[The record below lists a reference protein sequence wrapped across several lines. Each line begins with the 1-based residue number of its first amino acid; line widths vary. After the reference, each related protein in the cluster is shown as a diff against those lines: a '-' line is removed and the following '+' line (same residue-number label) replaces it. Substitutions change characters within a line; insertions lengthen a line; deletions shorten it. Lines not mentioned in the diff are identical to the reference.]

1 MASEIGVQKIQ
12 HTNGTTAI
20 TIDSSGNV
28 TAGGNIITPARPAF
42 SVKRVDTA
50 ATGSTGQVQFNTVD
64 TNINSCWD
72 TTNYRFEAPV
82 NGVYHFSFT
91 AMASGS
97 SAGGQLAANNSSNV
111 VIEKSTDGGSN
122 WSHLCNAYSYFTS
135 TTSFPNVSMS
145 GTFTLNSG
153 DYVRVNVELLY
164 IYSNTLAY
172 NLNPTFSGYLIG

>member
-1 MASEIGVQKIQ
+1 MASILNVDQI
-12 HTNGTTAI
+12 NNAAGTTAL
-20 TIDSSGNV
+20 TIDSSGR
-28 TAGGNIITPARPAF
+28 ILTPARPAF

-82 NGVYHFSFT
+82 NGVYHFSFAGMGCGT
-91 AMASGS
+91 
-97 SAGGQLAANNSSNV
+97 SAGGQVPANNSSNV

-122 WSHLCNAYSYFTS
+122 WSHLCNAYSYFVS
-135 TTSFPNVSMS
+135 TTGYPNASCS

-153 DYVRVNVELLY
+153 DYVRVNVEVLY
-164 IYSNTLAY
+164 IYSNSSIY